1 MESNKGREIHSRALA
16 AQEKGD
22 LLMALQLEDEA
33 MIVYQRDNDALGFS
47 EIQAMRFLTL
57 RHLYDQT
64 GYRGYLL
71 LAKHYAQV
79 GVEIATESGSEDD
92 KALPMGTLAKTH
104 ELLGDY
110 KGAVE
115 TYSKVVDLLQRHPD
129 FRHSRKSV
137 IADFKVDL
145 YTAAYQSGDK
155 GALEMSLSALKELE
169 QSTDASEIEM
179 KTWLSGGYMRIAS
192 MLKNDNLDLS
202 RKYLEAARATID
214 GDDRLRLRRSQWE
227 KLNKEING

>member
-1 MESNKGREIHSRALA
+1 M
-16 AQEKGD
+16 
-22 LLMALQLEDEA
+22 
-33 MIVYQRDNDALGFS
+33 
-47 EIQAMRFLTL
+47 
-57 RHLYDQT
+57 
-64 GYRGYLL
+64 
-71 LAKHYAQV
+71 AKHYAQV

-145 YTAAYQSGDK
+145 YTAMYQAGDK
-155 GALEMSLSALKELE
+155 SGLDKAVESLNELKE
-169 QSTDASEIEM
+169 STDASEIEK
-179 KTWLSGGYMRIAS
+179 KTWVSGGSMRIAS
-192 MLKNDNLDLS
+192 MLKADNLDLS
-202 RKYLEAARATID
+202 RKYLEAAKVIID